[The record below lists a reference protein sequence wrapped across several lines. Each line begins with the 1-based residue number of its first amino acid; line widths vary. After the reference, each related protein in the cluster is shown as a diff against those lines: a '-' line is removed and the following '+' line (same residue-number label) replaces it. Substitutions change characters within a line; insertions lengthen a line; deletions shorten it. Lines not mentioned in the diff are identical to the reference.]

1 VAQLPREAWASM
13 GPINISRPRT
23 LSAKSLS
30 GGAPVPGHPAVPGVN
45 WRDSGFPATAR
56 RAFSTALCS
65 DALYSIGFKPLVE
78 VSEVFFGSP
87 QVLRI
92 LGDSARRERQTY

>member
-1 VAQLPREAWASM
+1 VAQLPREARASVE
-13 GPINISRPRT
+13 PIKSSRTRA

-30 GGAPVPGHPAVPGVN
+30 GGVPVPGAVPGVN
-45 WRDSGFPATAR
+45 WRDFPATAR

-78 VSEVFFGSP
+78 VSEEIFGFP

-92 LGDSARRERQTY
+92 LGDSARRARQTY